1 MKARIKFRK
10 YGSLRFIGHL
20 DVMRFFQKVM
30 RRADIPIA
38 FSGGYSPHM
47 IMSFANPLGIG
58 LTSDGEYFD
67 IELTEA
73 VNSADAVRRMN
84 EACQIEGIEIV
95 SIRRIAEEK
104 KMTGMTILAGAD
116 YLTSV
121 RKGAFPEDW
130 KERFSEFMEQ
140 PEIRIVKQ
148 TPFPPFTSA
157 FLAII
162 SSPYIYIIS
171 SFSLLFH
178 RKTPQPKPE
187 RHTSSI
193 LNHLKHLLRHRFL
206 FLLLNLHLRFPKLFH
221 PLQFFLSIIESDM
234 RVHIHCDRYIRMPH
248 EVLQRL
254 WIHSRFCHI
263 RAIGVSANMRRNV
276 WYLHP
281 VDVIV
286 SANHM
291 IESVLPVHC
300 YKWHSIIIVK

>member
-104 KMTGMTILAGAD
+104 KMTGMTILAGSRLSD
-116 YLTSV
+116 ICE
-121 RKGAFPEDW
+121 KGRHFRRAGKNDFQNLW
-130 KERFSEFMEQ
+130 NSRRSE
-140 PEIRIVKQ
+140 
-148 TPFPPFTSA
+148 S
-157 FLAII
+157 
-162 SSPYIYIIS
+162 
-171 SFSLLFH
+171 
-178 RKTPQPKPE
+178 
-187 RHTSSI
+187 
-193 LNHLKHLLRHRFL
+193 
-206 FLLLNLHLRFPKLFH
+206 
-221 PLQFFLSIIESDM
+221 
-234 RVHIHCDRYIRMPH
+234 
-248 EVLQRL
+248 
-254 WIHSRFCHI
+254 
-263 RAIGVSANMRRNV
+263 
-276 WYLHP
+276 
-281 VDVIV
+281 
-286 SANHM
+286 
-291 IESVLPVHC
+291 
-300 YKWHSIIIVK
+300 